1 MNNLHKEQ
9 NQSLISILKNSLLA
23 AFGLFGFGVGVYL
36 TIQANIGV
44 APWDTFY
51 LGINKVTGIQYGNI
65 SIAASIIII
74 LIDVFV
80 LKERIG
86 IGTLL
91 DAVVVGKTVDLMNWL
106 NLVPAQ
112 QNMIVGIILM
122 LIGLFI
128 MGFSQYL
135 YMQAG
140 LSCGPRVSMLVGIS
154 KKIPKVKVGYIGTAI
169 LITVFILGWLLD
181 GPIGVG
187 TIIAVALQGTL
198 MQVAF
203 NIMKF
208 DPKDITHQDLIQSL
222 KVILKK

>member
-1 MNNLHKEQ
+1 MSSNTLQ
-9 NQSLISILKNSLLA
+9 NQTLGSIIKNSFLA

-65 SIAASIIII
+65 SIAASVIII
-74 LIDVFV
+74 LIDVFL

-106 NLVPAQ
+106 NLVPAR
-112 QNMIVGIILM
+112 QNLIVGVILM
-122 LIGLFI
+122 LVGLFI

-140 LSCGPRVSMLVGIS
+140 LSCGPRDSLLVGIS

-169 LITVFILGWLLD
+169 LITVFLLGWLLD
-181 GPIGVG
+181 GPIGIG
-187 TIIAVALQGTL
+187 TIIAVGLQGTL

-208 DPKDITHQDLIQSL
+208 DPKDITHQDLLQSM
-222 KVILKK
+222 KVIFKK

>member
-112 QNMIVGIILM
+112 QNMIVGVILM

-140 LSCGPRVSMLVGIS
+140 LSCGPRDSMLVGIS

-208 DPKDITHQDLIQSL
+208 DPKDITHQDLIQSM
-222 KVILKK
+222 KVIFKK

>member
-1 MNNLHKEQ
+1 MSNANNEQ
-9 NQSLISILKNSLLA
+9 NQSLGSILKNCLLA

-74 LIDVFV
+74 LMDVFV

-112 QNMIVGIILM
+112 QNLIVGIILM
-122 LIGLFI
+122 LVGLFI

-140 LSCGPRVSMLVGIS
+140 LSCGPRDSMLVGIS
-154 KKIPKVKVGYIGTAI
+154 KKIPNVKVGYIGTAI

-208 DPKDITHQDLIQSL
+208 DPKDITHQDLLQSM
-222 KVILKK
+222 KVIFRK

>member
-1 MNNLHKEQ
+1 MSNANNEQ
-9 NQSLISILKNSLLA
+9 NQSLGSILKNCLLA

-74 LIDVFV
+74 LMDVFV

-112 QNMIVGIILM
+112 QNLIVGIILM
-122 LIGLFI
+122 LVGLFI

-140 LSCGPRVSMLVGIS
+140 LSCGPRDSMLVGIS
-154 KKIPKVKVGYIGTAI
+154 KKIPNVKVGYIGTAI

-198 MQVAF
+198 MQLAF

-208 DPKDITHQDLIQSL
+208 DPKDITHQDLLQSM
-222 KVILKK
+222 KVIFRK

>member
-1 MNNLHKEQ
+1 MNNANNEQ
-9 NQSLISILKNSLLA
+9 NQSLGSILKNCLLA

-51 LGINKVTGIQYGNI
+51 LGINKATGIQYGNI

-74 LIDVFV
+74 LMDVFV

-112 QNMIVGIILM
+112 QNLIVGIILM
-122 LIGLFI
+122 LVGLFI

-140 LSCGPRVSMLVGIS
+140 LSCGPRDSMLVGIS
-154 KKIPKVKVGYIGTAI
+154 KKIPNVKVGYIGTAI

-208 DPKDITHQDLIQSL
+208 DPKDITHQDLLQSM
-222 KVILKK
+222 KVIFRK

>member
-1 MNNLHKEQ
+1 MSSNKIQ
-9 NQSLISILKNSLLA
+9 NQTLGSILKNSVLA

-51 LGINKVTGIQYGNI
+51 LGVNKVTGIQYGTI
-65 SIAASIIII
+65 SVAVSFIVIA
-74 LIDVFV
+74 IDLL

-86 IGTLL
+86 IGMLL

-106 NLVPAQ
+106 DLVPAQ
-112 QNMIVGIILM
+112 QNLFAGILVM
-122 LIGLFI
+122 LAGLVI

-135 YMQAG
+135 YMTAG
-140 LSCGPRVSMLVGIS
+140 LCCGPRDSLLVALG
-154 KKIPKVKVGYIGTAI
+154 KRLPKVPIGIVSTGI
-169 LITVFILGWLLD
+169 LVTVFILGWLLD

-187 TIIAVALQGTL
+187 TIIAVVLQGNI
-198 MQVAF
+198 MQLAF

-208 DPKDITHQDLIQSL
+208 EPKDVVHQDLLQSM
-222 KVILKK
+222 KVIFGK

>member
-1 MNNLHKEQ
+1 MSSNTLQ
-9 NQSLISILKNSLLA
+9 NQTLGSIIKNSFLA

-51 LGINKVTGIQYGNI
+51 LGINKVTRIQYGNI
-65 SIAASIIII
+65 SIAASVIII
-74 LIDVFV
+74 LIDVFL

-112 QNMIVGIILM
+112 QNLIVGVILM
-122 LIGLFI
+122 LVGLFI

-140 LSCGPRVSMLVGIS
+140 LSCGPRDSLLVGIS

-169 LITVFILGWLLD
+169 LITVFVLGWLLD
-181 GPIGVG
+181 GPIGIG

-198 MQVAF
+198 MQMAF

-208 DPKDITHQDLIQSL
+208 DPKDITHQDLVQSI

>member
-1 MNNLHKEQ
+1 MSNLHKEQ

-112 QNMIVGIILM
+112 QNMIIGVILM

-140 LSCGPRVSMLVGIS
+140 LSCGPRDSMLVGIS

-169 LITVFILGWLLD
+169 LITVFILGWLLE

>member
-1 MNNLHKEQ
+1 MSNLHKEQ
-9 NQSLISILKNSLLA
+9 NNSLISILKNSLLA

-112 QNMIVGIILM
+112 QNMIVGVILM

-140 LSCGPRVSMLVGIS
+140 LSCGPRDSMLVGIS

-198 MQVAF
+198 MQIAF

-208 DPKDITHQDLIQSL
+208 DPKDITHQDLIQSM
-222 KVILKK
+222 KVIFKK

>member
-1 MNNLHKEQ
+1 MSNLHKEQ

-112 QNMIVGIILM
+112 QNMIVGVILM

-140 LSCGPRVSMLVGIS
+140 LSCGPRDSMLVGIS

-169 LITVFILGWLLD
+169 LITVFIFGWLLD

-208 DPKDITHQDLIQSL
+208 DPKDITHQDLIQSMR
-222 KVILKK
+222 VIFKK

>member
-112 QNMIVGIILM
+112 QNIIVGVILM

-140 LSCGPRVSMLVGIS
+140 LSCGPRDSMLVGIS

-208 DPKDITHQDLIQSL
+208 DPKDITHQNLIQSM
-222 KVILKK
+222 KVIFKK

>member
-1 MNNLHKEQ
+1 MSNLHKEQ
-9 NQSLISILKNSLLA
+9 NQSLVSILKNSLLA

-112 QNMIVGIILM
+112 QNMIIGVILM

-140 LSCGPRVSMLVGIS
+140 LSCGPRDSMLVGIS

-187 TIIAVALQGTL
+187 TIIAVALQGML

-208 DPKDITHQDLIQSL
+208 DPKDITHQDLIQSM
-222 KVILKK
+222 KVIFKK

>member
-1 MNNLHKEQ
+1 MSNLHKEQ

-112 QNMIVGIILM
+112 QNMIVGVILM

-140 LSCGPRVSMLVGIS
+140 LSCGPRDSMLVGIS

-208 DPKDITHQDLIQSL
+208 DPKDITHQDLIQSMR
-222 KVILKK
+222 VIFKK

>member
-1 MNNLHKEQ
+1 MSNLHKEQ
-9 NQSLISILKNSLLA
+9 NQSLVSILKNSFLA
-23 AFGLFGFGVGVYL
+23 VAGLFGFGVGVYL

-112 QNMIVGIILM
+112 QNMFVGVILM

-140 LSCGPRVSMLVGIS
+140 LSCGPRDSMLVGIS

-208 DPKDITHQDLIQSL
+208 DPKDITHQDLIQSM
-222 KVILKK
+222 KVIFKK

>member
-140 LSCGPRVSMLVGIS
+140 LSCGPRDSMLVGIS

-222 KVILKK
+222 KMIFKK

>member
-1 MNNLHKEQ
+1 
-9 NQSLISILKNSLLA
+9 
-23 AFGLFGFGVGVYL
+23 
-36 TIQANIGV
+36 
-44 APWDTFY
+44 
-51 LGINKVTGIQYGNI
+51 
-65 SIAASIIII
+65 
-74 LIDVFV
+74 
-80 LKERIG
+80 
-86 IGTLL
+86 
-91 DAVVVGKTVDLMNWL
+91 MNWL

-112 QNMIVGIILM
+112 QNLIVGVILM
-122 LIGLFI
+122 LVGLFI

-140 LSCGPRVSMLVGIS
+140 LSCGPRDSMLVGIS

-169 LITVFILGWLLD
+169 LISVFILGWLLD

>member
-1 MNNLHKEQ
+1 MSNLHKEQ
-9 NQSLISILKNSLLA
+9 NQSLVSILKNSLLA

-106 NLVPAQ
+106 NPVPAQ
-112 QNMIVGIILM
+112 QNMIVGVILM

-140 LSCGPRVSMLVGIS
+140 LSCGPRDSMLVGIS

-208 DPKDITHQDLIQSL
+208 DPKDITHQDLIQSM
-222 KVILKK
+222 KVIFKK

>member
-1 MNNLHKEQ
+1 MSNLHKEQ
-9 NQSLISILKNSLLA
+9 NQSLVSILKNSLLA

-65 SIAASIIII
+65 SIPASIIII

-112 QNMIVGIILM
+112 QNIIVGVILM

-140 LSCGPRVSMLVGIS
+140 LSCGPRDSMLVGIS